1 MPRHCDR
8 AVLSNF
14 LRLLEIFGS
23 DQVSLQAA
31 LQDDLVRH
39 VADWAALK
47 FPIEL
52 FLVFFF
58 IFFLVFI
65 SELYLGFLSDVDGS
79 WLARGLHVVGNG
91 GIVGPDIKL
100 PLPQA
105 DQPSQDP
112 ASVDTDPHVELLH
125 VVLLSDAPDQ
135 LDHLEAHLDAVLG
148 VFLVTDVLGILVT
161 GVGCRQAC
169 SEASDEGGRR

>member
-47 FPIEL
+47 FSVEL
-52 FLVFFF
+52 FLC
-58 IFFLVFI
+58 
-65 SELYLGFLSDVDGS
+65 FLSDVDGS